1 MSSLGDKSQVFSGLK
16 ALKESAD
23 AGEQDQLFRSMGQ
36 LFANVSNYCND
47 DQVSQYDEVLCKLVE
62 LVEVEARE
70 HVAKLLAPLER
81 APGSVVM
88 RLAHDDIKVARPLLE
103 FSNVLSDDDLIEI
116 VEGKTEEHRIII
128 AGRDNVGSRIGNAI
142 ADNGGQESLS
152 ILIEN
157 ESADISSHIIEKTIH
172 LASDNKELAKR
183 LRNRNNIN
191 WGLLR
196 KEISSAGA
204 KVLSELSLAEFSDGS
219 KTNSVSDVIYNRM
232 RSKAGFSASEWK
244 IAYSQVKALNDRRQ
258 LNTITLARFVRFGY
272 GHHVA
277 AAMALMMNVSTQTFV
292 KWLASQDYVGI
303 SVACKTFGLSSELFE
318 GVIALLPWRDVPQA
332 NEIKDVCAR
341 FENLGQDDAI
351 RILKLWQDKSRKS
364 QLKRAV

>member
-1 MSSLGDKSQVFSGLK
+1 MSSIGGKSQVFSGLK

-23 AGEQDQLFRSMGQ
+23 AGEQDQLFRNMGQ

-116 VEGKTEEHRIII
+116 VEGKTEEHRIVI
-128 AGRDNVGSRIGNAI
+128 AGRENVGQRIGDAI
-142 ADNGGQESLS
+142 ADNGGHNSLVK
-152 ILIEN
+152 LLEN
-157 ESADISSHIIEKTIH
+157 ESAIIGTHALEKTIH
-172 LASDNKELAKR
+172 LASSNKDLAER
-183 LRNRNNIN
+183 LRNRKNVD
-191 WGLLR
+191 WKLLR
-196 KEISSAGA
+196 KEISSAGV
-204 KVLSELSLAEFSDGS
+204 KVLSELSLTESHNGS
-219 KTNSVSDVIYNRM
+219 NTNSVSDVIYNRM

-277 AAMALMMNVSTQTFV
+277 AAMTIMMNVSTQTFV

-318 GVIALLPWRDVPQA
+318 GVIALLPWRDAPQA
-332 NEIKDVCAR
+332 NEITDVCAR
-341 FENLGQDDAI
+341 FDNLGRNDAI
-351 RILKLWQDKSRKS
+351 RILKLWQDKSKNSRIKE
-364 QLKRAV
+364 AV